1 MEMRITFTVRL
12 PFEIKK
18 SGRYYVSCCPVLD
31 VGSQATTKKKAKEN
45 LIEAVGLFLV
55 SCFERGTLDQVLKD
69 CGFKPLHTIK
79 KQTRRAPG
87 HDEIDVPFPFQV
99 NKESLSNCHA

>member
-1 MEMRITFTVRL
+1 MRVEFIIRL
-12 PFEIKK
+12 PFKISKE
-18 SGRYYVSCCPVLD
+18 GRYYVSCCPVLD

-79 KQTRRAPG
+79 KPTKRALG
-87 HDEIDVPFPFQV
+87 RDEIEAPFPFQIS
-99 NKESLSNCHA
+99 KASLSHCPA